1 MTKIND
7 KVLNDNEDKRP
18 SQSSAAL
25 LAAVSVAP
33 SFYNTLVAR
42 PLNNLSNYLSDQ
54 SAPTGELFADYIKKS
69 IDKPGNYTFFR
80 QNQPRSFMEV
90 NKFLGAFMPSMA
102 NVQYIPPYEEMKPE
116 HSRAFKKMVI
126 DEYLREMSSKG
137 VAGKGIADKVDSLV
151 DLFTNKTNQLKG
163 RNSPKMD
170 LLDKLQ
176 YLKGKSPFSDYR
188 NIVYTGRNDLSAMAH
203 EVGHIVNDRSKADFF
218 RSLPG
223 GEVLE
228 KVHRI
233 IAAPISDSF
242 GDYKFT
248 AGLMDSA
255 ISAARKIP
263 VLGDLGDGAIRAVI
277 GSTSAPVLGMT
288 ALLASDTA
296 RNAVKDVMPFD
307 AAKDA
312 LDWVGDN
319 PELAMVVAAAPVA
332 LDELAT
338 TLPGTKFTYNFYKD
352 LLTRGS
358 KLRQMPLAEK
368 VLKATK
374 GKSPVIEAAKF
385 VGKNLLAGSTYMAA
399 PLGLY
404 VINSLLKSGK
414 EGEQDV

>member
-80 QNQPRSFMEV
+80 QNQPRSLMEV
-90 NKFLGAFMPSMA
+90 NKFLGAIMPSMA
-102 NVQYIPPYEEMKPE
+102 NVQYIPPYEKMKLE
-116 HSRAFKKMVI
+116 HSLAFKKMVI
-126 DEYLREMSSKG
+126 GEYLREMSSKG
-137 VAGKGIADKVDSLV
+137 AADKVDSLV

-288 ALLASDTA
+288 ALLASDNA
-296 RNAVKDVMPFD
+296 RNAIKDVMPFD

-319 PELAMVVAAAPVA
+319 PELAMVAAAAPVA

-338 TLPGTKFTYNFYKD
+338 TLPGMKFTYNFYRD
-352 LLTRGS
+352 LQTQGS
-358 KLRQMPLAEK
+358 KLRRMPLAEK

>member
-7 KVLNDNEDKRP
+7 SVLNDNEDKRP

-25 LAAVSVAP
+25 LAAMSVAP

-102 NVQYIPPYEEMKPE
+102 NVQYVPPYEEMKLE

-137 VAGKGIADKVDSLV
+137 AADKVDSLV

-163 RNSPKMD
+163 RNSLKMD
-170 LLDKLQ
+170 FLDKLQ

-188 NIVYTGRNDLSAMAH
+188 NVVYTGRNDLSAMAH

-218 RSLPG
+218 RSLPEG
-223 GEVLE
+223 KVLE
-228 KVHRI
+228 KVNRI

-242 GDYKFT
+242 GDYKLT
-248 AGLMDSA
+248 AGLMDSVV
-255 ISAARKIP
+255 SAARKIP
-263 VLGDLGDGAIRAVI
+263 VLGNLGDGAIRAVI
-277 GSTSAPVLGMT
+277 GSTSVPALGMG
-288 ALLASDTA
+288 ALLASDNA
-296 RNAVKDVMPFD
+296 RNAIKDVMPFD
-307 AAKDA
+307 AAKNA

-319 PELAMVVAAAPVA
+319 PELAMVAAAAPLA

-338 TLPGTKFTYNFYKD
+338 TLPGTKFIYNFYKD
-352 LLTRGS
+352 LQTRGS

-404 VINSLLKSGK
+404 VINSLLKSGE